1 MLRQL
6 VITKRRAELDAQR
19 EQIRAGLAEYET
31 RKAALETREAELEA
45 AVNEVNAE
53 TSAED
58 RATIDQMVEEY
69 EADKKTYDNDR
80 QGVDE
85 KLAKLD
91 EQISALDAE
100 LDEINAR
107 AKKPAEPPHTIERK
121 DDAPMDTRKFFG
133 LNAQERDAFLAR
145 EDVKGF
151 LTRLREMKGQN
162 RAISGAELTI
172 PTVIIELLREQ
183 ITTYSRLMKHVNVR
197 AISGKTRQIIMG
209 TAPEA
214 IWTEAC
220 GALNEVTFGFTDTE
234 VDGYKVGA
242 YIEICNALLEDSDVA
257 LASVVIDFLG
267 QAIGLAIDKA
277 ILYGTGTKMPM
288 GIATR
293 LAQTA
298 QPDDYPATAPAWT
311 DLHTSNVITIATA
324 DSTGLKLFQAL
335 AKAAAKAR
343 STYATGEKFW
353 AMTEGTWLKLVVEAM
368 SINATGAIVTG
379 MQKTMPIIGG
389 AVEIV
394 PDKLMADDT
403 IIGGYG
409 NLYLLV
415 ERAGMSMASSDQV
428 RFIEERTVY
437 KASARYDGKPIFGE
451 GFVVINI
458 NNGTPETSKTFPEDE
473 ANKTETPYAVPA
485 AGTYAAAQNVQ
496 LFCGTKG
503 ATIYYTTDGKSPT
516 TASTKYTAPVAISAT
531 KTIKAIA
538 VKKGM
543 DNSAEL
549 TAAYTIS

>member
-31 RKAALETREAELEA
+31 RKAELEKREAELEA

-69 EADKKTYDNDR
+69 EADKKAYDDER

-85 KLAKLD
+85 KMAKLD

-107 AKKPAEPPHTIERK
+107 AKTPAPTKTIERK
-121 DDAPMDTRKFFG
+121 DDEPMNTRKFFG
-133 LNAQERDAFLAR
+133 LSTQERDAFLAR

-162 RAISGAELTI
+162 RAVSGAELAI
-172 PTVIIELLREQ
+172 PTVIIELLRQQ
-183 ITTYSRLMKHVNVR
+183 ITEYSKLMKHVNVR

-214 IWTEAC
+214 VWTEAC
-220 GALNEVTFGFTDTE
+220 GTLNEVTFGFTDTE

-257 LASVVIDFLG
+257 LASVIIDFLG

-277 ILYGTGTKMPM
+277 ILFGTGVKMPT

-293 LAQTA
+293 LAQTVK
-298 QPDDYPATAPAWT
+298 PDNYPATAPEWT
-311 DLHTSNVITIATA
+311 DLHSTNVVTIERYDGNAVA
-324 DSTGLKLFQAL
+324 LFKGLAG
-335 AKAAAKAR
+335 AAAQAR
-343 STYATGEKFW
+343 SSYASGEKFW
-353 AMTEGTWLKLVVEAM
+353 AMTERTWLMLVVAAM

-394 PDKLMADDT
+394 PDSVLSDNT

-415 ERAGMSMASSDQV
+415 ERSGMSVANSDQV
-428 RFIEERTVY
+428 RFIEDRTVY

-451 GFVVINI
+451 GFVAINI
-458 NNGTPETSKTFPEDE
+458 AGSTPETSKTFPEDE

-485 AGTYAAAQNVQ
+485 AGTYSGAQNVQ
-496 LFCGTKG
+496 LFSGTKG
-503 ATIYYTTDGKSPT
+503 ATIYYTTDGKTPT

>member
-1 MLRQL
+1 
-6 VITKRRAELDAQR
+6 
-19 EQIRAGLAEYET
+19 
-31 RKAALETREAELEA
+31 
-45 AVNEVNAE
+45 
-53 TSAED
+53 
-58 RATIDQMVEEY
+58 
-69 EADKKTYDNDR
+69 
-80 QGVDE
+80 
-85 KLAKLD
+85 
-91 EQISALDAE
+91 
-100 LDEINAR
+100 
-107 AKKPAEPPHTIERK
+107 
-121 DDAPMDTRKFFG
+121 
-133 LNAQERDAFLAR
+133 
-145 EDVKGF
+145 
-151 LTRLREMKGQN
+151 
-162 RAISGAELTI
+162 
-172 PTVIIELLREQ
+172 
-183 ITTYSRLMKHVNVR
+183 
-197 AISGKTRQIIMG
+197 MG

-220 GALNEVTFGFTDTE
+220 GALNEVTFGFSDTE

-257 LASVVIDFLG
+257 LASAVIDFLG

-293 LAQTA
+293 LAQTV

-335 AKAAAKAR
+335 ARAASKAR
-343 STYATGEKFW
+343 SSYATGEKFW

-368 SINATGAIVTG
+368 SINATGAIVNG

-451 GFVVINI
+451 GFVAINI

-485 AGTYAAAQNVQ
+485 AGSYSGAQNVQ
-496 LFCGTKG
+496 LFSGTKG
-503 ATIYYTTDGKSPT
+503 ATIYYTTDGKTPT

>member
-31 RKAALETREAELEA
+31 RRNELEKREEELEA
-45 AVNEVNAE
+45 AVSEVTVE

-69 EADKKTYDNDR
+69 EADKKAYDDERN
-80 QGVDE
+80 GVDE
-85 KLAKLD
+85 TLAKLD
-91 EQISALDAE
+91 DQISALDAE

-107 AKKPAEPPHTIERK
+107 AKTPATTKTIERK
-121 DDAPMDTRKFFG
+121 DDEPMNTRKFFG
-133 LNAQERDAFLAR
+133 LSTQERDAFLAR

-162 RAISGAELTI
+162 RAVSGAELTI
-172 PTVIIELLREQ
+172 PTVIIELLRQQ
-183 ITTYSRLMKHVNVR
+183 ITDYSKLMKHVNVR

-214 IWTEAC
+214 VWTEAC

-293 LAQTA
+293 LAQTS

-324 DSTGLKLFQAL
+324 DSTGIKLFQAL

-451 GFVVINI
+451 GFVAINI

-485 AGTYAAAQNVQ
+485 AGSYSGAQNVQ
-496 LFCGTKG
+496 LFSGTKG
-503 ATIYYTTDGKSPT
+503 ATIYYTTDGKTPT